1 MRAMLGAFAVLCCL
15 LAGEQGSGRAADGDT
30 LEQVTMN
37 VSVNGVGG
45 DLVTSDD
52 GVIQSYPKGGGIMRL
67 TLDGLLNGH
76 QVSVPLTGNLIKYV
90 HSVSLF
96 RTGIG
101 LVFEYYIDATGGFV
115 APCFVDDRTYTARP
129 TGNQSSD
136 AFLKAWAGQQ
146 FAEVRQKIQTAGD
159 QVRKGDTDAMTYLS
173 LIVHPDAQRELL
185 NLQDGSDP
193 KVAAAAKNALAI
205 SNELRSV
212 VGSN

>member
-1 MRAMLGAFAVLCCL
+1 MRATSGAFAVFCCL
-15 LAGEQGSGRAADGDT
+15 LAGEQGSGRAAGSDT
-30 LEQVTMN
+30 LEQVTTN

-52 GVIQSYPKGGGIMRL
+52 GVIQSYPKGGGIFHV
-67 TLDGLLNGH
+67 TLGGLLNGR

-90 HSVSLF
+90 DSVSLF

-101 LVFEYYIDATGGFV
+101 LVFEYYIDAAGGFV
-115 APCFVDDRTYTARP
+115 GPCFVDDRIYTARS
-129 TGNQSSD
+129 TGNPSSD

-146 FAEVRQKIQTAGD
+146 FAEVRQKIQAAGD
-159 QVRKGDTDAMTYLS
+159 QARKGDTDAMTYLS

-212 VGSN
+212 AGSN